1 MTASAS
7 GPDTFRM
14 NINHFRVIAGT
25 LIGYNILGTVLTWA
39 AHLQKPGVGAANAIG
54 GGTQF
59 TGPLVLVV
67 VAAALALTFS
77 ARRRAAGIGVFLVS
91 LFGAGFA
98 VGEISELFQHNVGIS
113 AGRWDVVLAGSVI
126 GAAIGITCA
135 VLGDG
140 LAIRGEHP
148 AAA

>member
-1 MTASAS
+1 MT
-7 GPDTFRM
+7 
-14 NINHFRVIAGT
+14 INHFRVAAGT

-39 AHLQKPGVGAANAIG
+39 AHLQKPGVGAANAIT

-67 VAAALALTFS
+67 LASAALALTFS
-77 ARRRAAGIGVFLVS
+77 ARRRVAGTGVFLVS

-98 VGEISELFQHNVGIS
+98 IGEISELFQHNVGIS

-135 VLGDG
+135 VLGAALVVTQRRVSRRVG
-140 LAIRGEHP
+140 SAP
-148 AAA
+148 AA